1 MICRNVHQSRLNS
14 WSPSNVKHDN
24 SDDPRVLMENV
35 VQYGLLFLS
44 DRPTGLL
51 PKRFFGVC
59 VCITKLWCPQV
70 CHHKISEENFQQ
82 IEILNGRLLDE
93 LWHWPDK
100 IQLFVSETN
109 ETQLDSLNLDYDV
122 SLSSLRKGTFTLGFE
137 IRMKRKISRSA
148 IEVISPAG
156 FLVVASWV
164 SMYQFI

>member
-1 MICRNVHQSRLNS
+1 M
-14 WSPSNVKHDN
+14 
-24 SDDPRVLMENV
+24 
-35 VQYGLLFLS
+35 
-44 DRPTGLL
+44 
-51 PKRFFGVC
+51 
-59 VCITKLWCPQV
+59 
-70 CHHKISEENFQQ
+70 
-82 IEILNGRLLDE
+82 NGRLLDE

-100 IQLFVSETN
+100 IQLLSETN

-164 SMYQFI
+164 SM